1 MRDWRLPFWL
11 AVAGVYALYSAFS
24 WGRWP
29 NLALWTR
36 VHASID
42 VGTGISML
50 LGAAGLMLA
59 ARTGLRTVALISGS
73 AAALLGVSLIAGALL
88 GTIPCTG
95 GS

>member
-1 MRDWRLPFWL
+1 MRDWSLPFWL
-11 AVAGVYALYSAFS
+11 AIAGVYALYGAFS
-24 WGRWP
+24 WGRWQ

-36 VHASID
+36 VHVSID
-42 VGTGISML
+42 AGTGILML
-50 LGAAGLMLA
+50 LGGAGLLLA
-59 ARTGLRTVALISGS
+59 ARSGLRTVVLLSGS

>member
-1 MRDWRLPFWL
+1 MRDWRVPLWL
-11 AVAGVYALYSAFS
+11 TVAGAYALYTAFA
-24 WGRWP
+24 WGRWQ

-50 LGAAGLMLA
+50 LGAGLLLA
-59 ARTGLRTVALISGS
+59 ARSGWRAAAIFS
-73 AAALLGVSLIAGALL
+73 GAAAALLGVSLIAGALL

-95 GS
+95 AS

>member
-1 MRDWRLPFWL
+1 MPFWL
-11 AVAGVYALYSAFS
+11 ASAGLYALYSAFT
-24 WGRWP
+24 WGRWQ

-42 VGTGISML
+42 VATGISML

-59 ARTGLRTVALISGS
+59 ARGGLRTVAVLGAS
-73 AAALLGVSLIAGALL
+73 AAALFGVSLIAGALL
-88 GTIPCTG
+88 GTIPCVG

>member
-1 MRDWRLPFWL
+1 MRNWSLPFWL
-11 AVAGVYALYSAFS
+11 AIAGVYALYSAFT
-24 WGRWP
+24 WGRWQ

-36 VHASID
+36 VHVSID

-59 ARTGLRTVALISGS
+59 ARGGLRTVALLSGS
-73 AAALLGVSLIAGALL
+73 AAALFGVSLIAGALL

>member
-11 AVAGVYALYSAFS
+11 AVAGVYALYTGFS
-24 WGRWP
+24 WGKWP

-36 VHASID
+36 VHVSID
-42 VGTGISML
+42 VGTGLSML

-59 ARTGLRTVALISGS
+59 ARSGLRTVALVSGS

-95 GS
+95 SS

>member
-24 WGRWP
+24 WGKWP

-73 AAALLGVSLIAGALL
+73 AAALLGVSRIAGALL
-88 GTIPCTG
+88 GTLPCTG